1 MTERLLRQATRT
13 HDGRDQAERIE
24 HLEAEVKALRA
35 ELARVREADSAQR
48 RAFVAEVER
57 EMERLHV

>member
-1 MTERLLRQATRT
+1 MTDRAIRQATRT

-24 HLEAEVKALRA
+24 HLEAELAACRA
-35 ELARVREADSAQR
+35 EIARLREADSVQR